1 MNKTLVFTVVVL
13 ISAVGL
19 AQKPAKPWNEWTMKE
34 AEKVFNDSPWSRTQ
48 TESEDSQSSE
58 VPTSFGDTRGREESV
73 RNVSANARVT
83 FHVRFFTARP
93 IRQSYV
99 RMLAL
104 GETPPDQA
112 TAEKMNAWA
121 NLPADDRII
130 VAVSFAGDQ
139 RVVARVARTF
149 RSATAADVKNT
160 VYLER
165 NDGKR
170 VFATDYVAPG
180 KDAFG
185 ARFTFPRILDGQP
198 FITPGSV
205 TLRFHAEYDPKVLEA
220 SAATQTGSRSG
231 SGGNTRTEKPYQL
244 KLDVKFKISEMV
256 TNGELEY

>member
-1 MNKTLVFTVVVL
+1 MNKTLIVFTVVAL
-13 ISAVGL
+13 ISAATL
-19 AQKPAKPWNEWTMKE
+19 AQKQAKPWNEWTLKE

-48 TESEDSQSSE
+48 TESENSQSAD
-58 VPTSFGDTRGREESV
+58 VPTNFGDTRGREESV
-73 RNVSANARVT
+73 RSGTTNARVI

-112 TAEKMNAWA
+112 TAEKLVAWA

-130 VAVSFAGDQ
+130 VAVSFTGDQ
-139 RVVARVARTF
+139 RLVGRVARTF
-149 RSATAADVKNT
+149 RSATAADIKNS

-170 VFATDYVAPG
+170 AFVTDYAPPG

-185 ARFTFPRILDGQP
+185 ARFTFPRTVDGQP
-198 FITPGSV
+198 FITPGSGAI
-205 TLRFHAEYDPKVLEA
+205 RFHADFDPKVLEA
-220 SAATQTGSRSG
+220 APGGQTGSRS
-231 SGGNTRTEKPYQL
+231 SGGSTRTEKPYQL
-244 KLDVKFKISEMV
+244 KLDLKFKLADLIH
-256 TNGELEY
+256 NGELEY